1 MGATR
6 CFVRGQRL
14 AANDQL
20 EEALQTFE
28 QALARRPRM
37 AGARLHY
44 ALALSA
50 AERLDEAIAEMHQ
63 AIEIEPHNAVL
74 PMFLGLILFDHA
86 DYEEAQT
93 WCEKSLQLDPQQLRA
108 QALLALIDLAEGR
121 IARGYERL
129 QQPQKTALTVLER
142 LALKCGLRPPPLLYQ
157 QSSSMWQSRLLLV
170 VETHLIQAGDSAPR
184 LAEQLVCESPQAQA
198 LQHAGVVD
206 RALTRGVLAVMRL
219 YYRLRYASQPAR
231 RTLWLR
237 YAQAEQ
243 AYFLAQPDEAAAAY
257 TQLLPNFPDPA
268 RLEQRLYDIAYA
280 QGDLKRAWRHWR
292 RWVETAAPQLSA
304 LDQLQ
309 QAELQ
314 YQAGDYDGVTAT
326 LEHITSL
333 PWRDF
338 RVPYYEGLCRLHTG
352 AKREAQR
359 CFVEAARRLNDNA
372 VGMRLDALYQ
382 LHQAQTGSS
391 AAEQASQVP

>member
-1 MGATR
+1 MGASR
-6 CFVRGQRL
+6 FLVQGQRL
-14 AANDQL
+14 AARDQL
-20 EEALQTFE
+20 DEALHAFE

-50 AERLDEAIAEMHQ
+50 AGRLDEAIGEMHQ
-63 AIEIEPHNAVL
+63 AMAIEPHNAVL

-86 DYEEAQT
+86 DYAGAQT
-93 WCEKSLQLDPQQLRA
+93 WCEKSLELDPQQLRA

-121 IARGYERL
+121 IAHGYERL
-129 QQPQKTALTVLER
+129 QQPQKTTLTALER
-142 LALKCGLRPPPLLYQ
+142 LALKCSLRPPPPLYQ

-170 VETHLIQAGDSAPR
+170 VETHLMQAGEQAPT
-184 LAEQLVCESPQAQA
+184 LAKQLLHESPQAQA
-198 LQHAGVVD
+198 LDHVGAVD
-206 RALTRGVLAVMRL
+206 RALTRGVIAIMRL
-219 YYRLRYASQPAR
+219 YYRLRYASQPAQR
-231 RTLWLR
+231 ELWLR

-243 AYFLAQPDEAAAAY
+243 AYFLAQSNEAADAY
-257 TQLLPNFPDPA
+257 ERLLPHFPDPS

-280 QGDLKRAWRHWR
+280 QGDFKRAWRHWR
-292 RWVETAAPQLSA
+292 RWVKTASPKLSA

-314 YQAGDYDGVTAT
+314 YQIGDYDGVKTT

-333 PWRDF
+333 PWLDF
-338 RVPYYEGLCRLHTG
+338 RVPYYQGLCHLRTG

-359 CFVEAARRLNDNA
+359 CFAEAARRLNDNV
-372 VGMRLDALYQ
+372 VGVRLDALHQ
-382 LHQAQTGSS
+382 LRQAQPDAP
-391 AAEQASQVP
+391 AAEQPSRAP